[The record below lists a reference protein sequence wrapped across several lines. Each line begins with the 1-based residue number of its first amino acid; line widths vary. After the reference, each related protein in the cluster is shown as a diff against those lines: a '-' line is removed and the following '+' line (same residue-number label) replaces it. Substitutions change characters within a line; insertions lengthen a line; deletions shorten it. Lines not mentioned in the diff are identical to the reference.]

1 MEQFL
6 QVTHASYFCVLHS
19 RAVKLSVWYAA
30 DQSSRAFKE
39 VVILRHPRI
48 GEYAIGFITSTVILR
63 GSSGDEE
70 LSCVYVPTNNL
81 YLGDIFFFN
90 SMDVIRPNL
99 SVREGIGKRKSR
111 IYASKL
117 RLDQVSLWSLL
128 MLGVAE
134 IVLSG
139 GMSIPP
145 VLSTRKVK
153 DTLEEEVR
161 ILQNPKL
168 LSVKD

>member
-1 MEQFL
+1 
-6 QVTHASYFCVLHS
+6 
-19 RAVKLSVWYAA
+19 
-30 DQSSRAFKE
+30 
-39 VVILRHPRI
+39 
-48 GEYAIGFITSTVILR
+48 
-63 GSSGDEE
+63 
-70 LSCVYVPTNNL
+70 
-81 YLGDIFFFN
+81 
-90 SMDVIRPNL
+90 
-99 SVREGIGKRKSR
+99 
-111 IYASKL
+111 
-117 RLDQVSLWSLL
+117 

-161 ILQNPKL
+161 VLQNPKL